1 MAFKYRDTMLSV
13 YEVQN
18 KFIRKSLI
26 GVLDNE
32 NKDASHIES
41 VMKDLNDY
49 LKTSEEIP
57 EVVEFGDKK
66 DKKYFSNTSLE
77 QILSYGNRLIEMQ
90 VRNGE
95 L

>member
-18 KFIRKSLI
+18 KFIRKSLM

-41 VMKDLNDY
+41 VMKDLNEY
-49 LKTSEEIP
+49 LKSSEEIP

-77 QILSYGNRLIEMQ
+77 QILSYGNRLIEIK
-90 VRNGE
+90 VRSGA

>member
-1 MAFKYRDTMLSV
+1 MAFKYKDTLLSV

-32 NKDASHIES
+32 NKDESHIED
-41 VMKDLNDY
+41 VMKDLKEH
-49 LKTSEEIP
+49 LQTSEDVPEI
-57 EVVEFGDKK
+57 VEFGNKK
-66 DKKYFSNTSLE
+66 DKKYFNNTSLE
-77 QILSYGNRLIEMQ
+77 QVLSYGNRLIEMQ
-90 VRNGE
+90 VRRGE

>member
-1 MAFKYRDTMLSV
+1 MAFKYRDTLLSV

-32 NKDASHIES
+32 NKDESNIES
-41 VMKDLNDY
+41 VMDSLKKY
-49 LKTSEEIP
+49 LIESDELP
-57 EVVEFGDKK
+57 DVVNFEDKQ
-66 DKKYFSNTSLE
+66 DKKYFNNTSLE
-77 QILSYGNRLIEMQ
+77 QILSFGNRLIERQ
-90 VRNGE
+90 VRSGE

>member
-1 MAFKYRDTMLSV
+1 MAFKYRDTLLSV

-32 NKDASHIES
+32 NKDKSNIEAVMESLKKYLIES
-41 VMKDLNDY
+41 DELPD
-49 LKTSEEIP
+49 
-57 EVVEFGDKK
+57 VVSFEDKQ
-66 DKKYFSNTSLE
+66 DKKYFNNTSLE
-77 QILSYGNRLIEMQ
+77 QLLSFGNRLIERQ
-90 VRNGE
+90 VRSGE

>member
-1 MAFKYRDTMLSV
+1 MAFKYRDTLLSV

-32 NKDASHIES
+32 KKDSSNIDN
-41 VMKDLNDY
+41 VMNSLNEY
-49 LKTSEEIP
+49 LKESEEIP
-57 EVVEFGDKK
+57 DIVDFEDKK
-66 DKKYFSNTSLE
+66 DKKYFNNTSLE
-77 QILSYGNRLIEMQ
+77 QILSYGNRLIERQ
-90 VRNGE
+90 VKSGE

>member
-32 NKDASHIES
+32 KKDASHIEY
-41 VMKDLNDY
+41 VMKDLNEY
-49 LKTSEEIP
+49 LKNSQEIP

-90 VRNGE
+90 VRSGE

>member
-18 KFIRKSLI
+18 KFIRKSLM

-41 VMKDLNDY
+41 VMKDLNEY
-49 LKTSEEIP
+49 LKSSEEIP

-77 QILSYGNRLIEMQ
+77 QILSYVNRRIEMQ
-90 VRNGE
+90 VRSGE